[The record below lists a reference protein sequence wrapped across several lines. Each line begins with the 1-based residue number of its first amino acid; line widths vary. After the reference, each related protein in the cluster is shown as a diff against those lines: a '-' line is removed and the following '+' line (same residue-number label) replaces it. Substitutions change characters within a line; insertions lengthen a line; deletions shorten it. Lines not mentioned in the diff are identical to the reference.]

1 MYVIEIGRS
10 MENILRMSSANFW
23 HAGHRINNLITA
35 LL

>member
-1 MYVIEIGRS
+1 MHIIEIGQS

-23 HAGHRINNLITA
+23 YAGHRINNPITM

>member
-1 MYVIEIGRS
+1 MHIIEIGRS

-23 HAGHRINNLITA
+23 HVGHPINNLIAA